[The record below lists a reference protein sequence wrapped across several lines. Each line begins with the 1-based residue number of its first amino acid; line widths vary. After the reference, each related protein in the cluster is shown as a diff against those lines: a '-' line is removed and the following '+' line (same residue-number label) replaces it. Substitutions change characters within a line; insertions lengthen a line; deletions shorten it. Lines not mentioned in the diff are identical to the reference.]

1 MRRKLI
7 GVLVLSVMLLFS
19 FASCSLDGI
28 LDATQG
34 NKFGQNGSSEAADEL
49 AGILQNTVTNET
61 TKEELE
67 KAVNED
73 EKSLDLSQIS
83 GFKELADAFG
93 DDDSKFSLTIKFN
106 GDNEKVFNSIKDN
119 GIITP
124 LTGDAKLEFVKTV
137 NQAIAGDEKALADS
151 MKTALNGESAE
162 ATRNTIAI
170 TQYLLGQVVSELNN
184 EGQNY
189 DIPAELKDTLDNLND
204 QLAEKAQSDAVINNG
219 DLLQIQLVTNVITT
233 VSSIITE
240 MPSEE
245 GDEAGVDMFVKAA
258 DDLRLISKTS
268 QKLKEGGVDT
278 IDIGSLSDIIQ
289 SFIDSATESEEGT
302 N

>member
-34 NKFGQNGSSEAADEL
+34 NKFGQNGSSEAAENL
-49 AGILQNTVTNET
+49 SGILQNTVANET
-61 TKEELE
+61 TKKELNGGAVTEEG
-67 KAVNED
+67 
-73 EKSLDLSQIS
+73 LDLSKVS
-83 GFKELADAFG
+83 GFSELAKAF
-93 DDDSKFSLTIKFN
+93 DS
-106 GDNEKVFNSIKDN
+106 ENSGFELIIELDSEEIRTSIQKN
-119 GIITP
+119 GIVTP
-124 LTGDAKLEFVKTV
+124 LIGDAKLEFEKTV
-137 NQAIAGDEKALADS
+137 NQAIAGDVKALADS
-151 MKTALNGESAE
+151 MKNTLTGESAE

-170 TQYLLGQVVSELNN
+170 TQNLLDQVMTNMEGDADIPEELHDTLNN
-184 EGQNY
+184 
-189 DIPAELKDTLDNLND
+189 LNK
-204 QLAEKAQSDAVINNG
+204 QLAEKAAADAVINNG

-245 GDEAGVDMFVKAA
+245 GGEVDFDMFVGAA

-268 QKLKEGGVDT
+268 LKLKEGGVNT

-289 SFIDSATESEEGT
+289 SFIDSATGSEEGT

>member
-34 NKFGQNGSSEAADEL
+34 NKFGQNGSSEAAENL
-49 AGILQNTVTNET
+49 SGILQNTVANET
-61 TKEELE
+61 TKKELNEGAVTEEG
-67 KAVNED
+67 
-73 EKSLDLSQIS
+73 LDLSKVS
-83 GFKELADAFG
+83 GFSELAKAF
-93 DDDSKFSLTIKFN
+93 DS
-106 GDNEKVFNSIKDN
+106 ENSDFKLIIELDSEEIRTSIQEN
-119 GIITP
+119 GIVTP
-124 LTGDAKLEFVKTV
+124 LIGDAKLEFEKTV
-137 NQAIAGDEKALADS
+137 NQAIAGDVKALADS
-151 MKTALNGESAE
+151 MKNTLTGESAE

-170 TQYLLGQVVSELNN
+170 TQNLLDQVMTNMEGDADIPEELHDTLNN
-184 EGQNY
+184 
-189 DIPAELKDTLDNLND
+189 LNK
-204 QLAEKAQSDAVINNG
+204 QLAEKAAADAVINNG

-245 GDEAGVDMFVKAA
+245 GGEVDFDMFVGAA

-268 QKLKEGGVDT
+268 QKLKEGGVNT

-289 SFIDSATESEEGT
+289 SFIDSATGSEEGT

>member
-34 NKFGQNGSSEAADEL
+34 NKFGQNGSSEAAENL
-49 AGILQNTVTNET
+49 SGILQSTMADST
-61 TKEELE
+61 T
-67 KAVNED
+67 ED
-73 EKSLDLSQIS
+73 KIVEINDAIENDVLDLSKIS
-83 GFKELADAFG
+83 GFNELAEAFSG
-93 DDDSKFSLTIKFN
+93 KETELTLEIQLEDVALR
-106 GDNEKVFNSIKDN
+106 DNIQNH
-119 GIITP
+119 GIVTP
-124 LTGDAKLEFVKTV
+124 LTGDAKLEFEKTV
-137 NQAIAGDEKALADS
+137 NQAIAGDVKALADS
-151 MKTALNGESAE
+151 MKNTLTGTNAE
-162 ATRNTIAI
+162 ATRNTIAV
-170 TQYLLGQVVSELNN
+170 TQKLLGQVVSELNN
-184 EGQNY
+184 EEQND
-189 DIPAELKDTLDNLND
+189 DIPAELKDTLNKLND
-204 QLAEKAQSDAVINNG
+204 QLVEKAKPEAVINNA

-245 GDEAGVDMFVKAA
+245 GGEVDFDMFVGAA

-268 QKLKEGGVDT
+268 QKLKEGGVNT

-289 SFIDSATESEEGT
+289 SFIDSATGSEEGT

>member
-1 MRRKLI
+1 M
-7 GVLVLSVMLLFS
+7 VLSVMLLFS
-19 FASCSLDGI
+19 FTSCSLDGI

-61 TKEELE
+61 TKEELK
-67 KAVNED
+67 KAVTD
-73 EKSLDLSQIS
+73 EGLDLSKIS
-83 GFKELADAFG
+83 GFSELVKAFDSENSDFELVIELNN
-93 DDDSKFSLTIKFN
+93 DDLRGNI
-106 GDNEKVFNSIKDN
+106 EQY

-124 LTGDAKLEFVKTV
+124 LTDKAKEDFVKTV

-151 MKTALNGESAE
+151 MKTALNEESAE

-170 TQYLLGQVVSELNN
+170 TQNLLDQVMKNMA
-184 EGQNY
+184 GDA
-189 DIPAELKDTLDNLND
+189 DIPEELAETLDNLND

-245 GDEAGVDMFVKAA
+245 GEEVGVDMFVKAA

>member
-34 NKFGQNGSSEAADEL
+34 NKFGQNGSSEAAKNL
-49 AGILQNTVTNET
+49 SGMLQNTMVAST
-61 TKEELE
+61 TEDKIKE
-67 KAVNED
+67 VNDAIESD
-73 EKSLDLSQIS
+73 VLDLSKIS
-83 GFKELADAFG
+83 GFDELEEAFAG
-93 DDDSKFSLTIKFN
+93 TGTAFTLEIQLDDKVLL
-106 GDNEKVFNSIKDN
+106 DNIQKN
-119 GIITP
+119 GIVTP
-124 LTGDAKLEFVKTV
+124 LTGDAKLEFEKTV

-151 MKTALNGESAE
+151 MKNTLTGTNAE
-162 ATRNTIAI
+162 ATRNTIAV
-170 TQYLLGQVVSELNN
+170 TQKLLGQVVSELDKEDQNN
-184 EGQNY
+184 
-189 DIPAELKDTLDNLND
+189 DIPAELKGTLDKLND
-204 QLAEKAQSDAVINNG
+204 QLTEKAQPDAVINNG

-245 GDEAGVDMFVKAA
+245 GEEVGVDMFVKAA

>member
-7 GVLVLSVMLLFS
+7 GVLVLSVLLLFS

-34 NKFGQNGSSEAADEL
+34 NKFGQNGSSEAAENLSGILQSTMADSTTEDKIGEINDALENDVLDLSKISGFDEL
-49 AGILQNTVTNET
+49 AEAFSGKETELTLEIQLEDVALRDNIQNHGIV
-61 TKEELE
+61 
-67 KAVNED
+67 
-73 EKSLDLSQIS
+73 
-83 GFKELADAFG
+83 
-93 DDDSKFSLTIKFN
+93 
-106 GDNEKVFNSIKDN
+106 
-119 GIITP
+119 TP
-124 LTGDAKLEFVKTV
+124 LTGDAKLEFEKTV
-137 NQAIAGDEKALADS
+137 NQAIAGDVKALADS
-151 MKTALNGESAE
+151 MKNTLTGTNAE
-162 ATRNTIAI
+162 ATRNTIAV
-170 TQYLLGQVVSELNN
+170 TQKLLGQVVSELNN
-184 EGQNY
+184 EEQND
-189 DIPAELKDTLDNLND
+189 DIPAELKDTLNKLND
-204 QLAEKAQSDAVINNG
+204 QLVEKAKPEAVINNA

-245 GDEAGVDMFVKAA
+245 GGEVDFDMFVGAA

-268 QKLKEGGVDT
+268 QKLKEGGVNT

-289 SFIDSATESEEGT
+289 SFIDSATGSEEGT

>member
-61 TKEELE
+61 TKDEL
-67 KAVNED
+67 KTAVNED

-106 GDNEKVFNSIKDN
+106 GDNEKIFNSIKDN

-170 TQYLLGQVVSELNN
+170 TQDLLGQVVLELKNG
-184 EGQNY
+184 GQNY
-189 DIPAELKDTLDNLND
+189 DIPAELKDTLNDLNE
-204 QLAEKAQSDAVINNG
+204 QLAEKAQTDAVINNG

-245 GDEAGVDMFVKAA
+245 GEEVGVDMFVKAA

>member
-7 GVLVLSVMLLFS
+7 GVMVLSVMLLFS
-19 FASCSLDGI
+19 FTSCSLDGI

-34 NKFGQNGSSEAADEL
+34 NKFGQNGSSEAAKNL
-49 AGILQNTVTNET
+49 SGILQNTVADTK
-61 TKEELE
+61 TKEELK
-67 KAVNED
+67 KAVTD
-73 EKSLDLSQIS
+73 EGLDLSKIS
-83 GFKELADAFG
+83 GFSELVKAFDSENSDFELVIELNN
-93 DDDSKFSLTIKFN
+93 DDLRGNI
-106 GDNEKVFNSIKDN
+106 ELY

-124 LTGDAKLEFVKTV
+124 LTDKAKEDFVKTV

-151 MKTALNGESAE
+151 MKTALNEESAE

-170 TQYLLGQVVSELNN
+170 TQNLLDQVMKNMA
-184 EGQNY
+184 GDA
-189 DIPAELKDTLDNLND
+189 DIPEELAETLDNLND

-245 GDEAGVDMFVKAA
+245 GEEVGVDMFVKAA

>member
-34 NKFGQNGSSEAADEL
+34 NKFGQNGSSEAAENL
-49 AGILQNTVTNET
+49 SGILQNTVANET
-61 TKEELE
+61 TKKELNGGAVTEEG
-67 KAVNED
+67 
-73 EKSLDLSQIS
+73 LDLSKVS
-83 GFKELADAFG
+83 GFSELAKAF
-93 DDDSKFSLTIKFN
+93 DS
-106 GDNEKVFNSIKDN
+106 ENSGFELIIELDSEEIRTSIQKN
-119 GIITP
+119 GIVTP
-124 LTGDAKLEFVKTV
+124 LIGDAKLEFEKTV
-137 NQAIAGDEKALADS
+137 NQAIAGDVKALADS
-151 MKTALNGESAE
+151 MKNTLTGESAE

-170 TQYLLGQVVSELNN
+170 TQNLLDQVMTNMEGDADIPEELHDTLNN
-184 EGQNY
+184 
-189 DIPAELKDTLDNLND
+189 LNN
-204 QLAEKAQSDAVINNG
+204 QLAEKAATDAVINNG

-245 GDEAGVDMFVKAA
+245 GGEVDFDLFVGAA

-268 QKLKEGGVDT
+268 QKLKEGGVNT

-289 SFIDSATESEEGT
+289 SFIDSATGSEEGT

>member
-1 MRRKLI
+1 M
-7 GVLVLSVMLLFS
+7 VLSVMLLFS
-19 FASCSLDGI
+19 FTSCSLDGI

-34 NKFGQNGSSEAADEL
+34 NKFGQNGSSEAAKNL
-49 AGILQNTVTNET
+49 SGILQNTVADTK
-61 TKEELE
+61 TKEELK
-67 KAVNED
+67 KAVTD
-73 EKSLDLSQIS
+73 EGLDLSKIS
-83 GFKELADAFG
+83 GFSELVKAFDSENSDFELVIELNN
-93 DDDSKFSLTIKFN
+93 DDLRGNI
-106 GDNEKVFNSIKDN
+106 ELY

-124 LTGDAKLEFVKTV
+124 LTDKAKEDFVKTV

-151 MKTALNGESAE
+151 MKTALNEESAE

-170 TQYLLGQVVSELNN
+170 TQNLLDQVMKNMA
-184 EGQNY
+184 GDA
-189 DIPAELKDTLDNLND
+189 DIPEELAETLDNLND

-245 GDEAGVDMFVKAA
+245 GEEVGVDMFVKAA

>member
-7 GVLVLSVMLLFS
+7 GVLVLSVLLLFS

-34 NKFGQNGSSEAADEL
+34 NKFGQNGSSEAAENL
-49 AGILQNTVTNET
+49 SGILQNTVANET
-61 TKEELE
+61 TKKELNEGAVTEEG
-67 KAVNED
+67 
-73 EKSLDLSQIS
+73 LDLSKVS
-83 GFKELADAFG
+83 GFSELAKAF
-93 DDDSKFSLTIKFN
+93 DS
-106 GDNEKVFNSIKDN
+106 ENSDFKLIIELDSEEIRTSIQEN
-119 GIITP
+119 GIVTP
-124 LTGDAKLEFVKTV
+124 LTGDAKLEFEKTV
-137 NQAIAGDEKALADS
+137 NQAIAGDVKALADS
-151 MKTALNGESAE
+151 MKNTLTGESAE

-170 TQYLLGQVVSELNN
+170 TQNLLDQVMTNM
-184 EGQNY
+184 EGDA
-189 DIPAELKDTLDNLND
+189 DIPEELHDTLDNLNK
-204 QLAEKAQSDAVINNG
+204 QLAEKAKSDAVINNG

-245 GDEAGVDMFVKAA
+245 GGEVDFDMFVGAA

-268 QKLKEGGVDT
+268 QKLKEGGVNT

-289 SFIDSATESEEGT
+289 SFIDSATGSEEGT

>member
-34 NKFGQNGSSEAADEL
+34 NKFGQNGSSEAAKNLSGMLQNTMVTSTTDDKIKEVNDAIKSDVLDLSKISEFDEL
-49 AGILQNTVTNET
+49 AEAFTGTGTDFTLQIH
-61 TKEELE
+61 LD
-67 KAVNED
+67 D
-73 EKSLDLSQIS
+73 EKLL
-83 GFKELADAFG
+83 G
-93 DDDSKFSLTIKFN
+93 N
-106 GDNEKVFNSIKDN
+106 IKDN
-119 GIITP
+119 GIVTP
-124 LTGDAKLEFVKTV
+124 LTGDAKLEFEKTV

-151 MKTALNGESAE
+151 MKNTLTGTNAE
-162 ATRNTIAI
+162 ATRNTIAV
-170 TQYLLGQVVSELNN
+170 TQKLLGQVVSELNK
-184 EGQNY
+184 EGQND
-189 DIPAELKDTLDNLND
+189 DIPAELKGTLVKLND
-204 QLAEKAQSDAVINNG
+204 QLTEKAKLDAVINNG

-245 GDEAGVDMFVKAA
+245 GEEVGVDMFVKAA

>member
-7 GVLVLSVMLLFS
+7 GVMVLSVMLLFS
-19 FASCSLDGI
+19 FTSCSLDGI

-34 NKFGQNGSSEAADEL
+34 NKFGQNGSSEAAKNL
-49 AGILQNTVTNET
+49 SGMLQNTVADTK
-61 TKEELE
+61 TKEELK
-67 KAVNED
+67 KAVTD
-73 EKSLDLSQIS
+73 EGLDLSKIS
-83 GFKELADAFG
+83 GFSELVKAF
-93 DDDSKFSLTIKFN
+93 DSENSDFELVIELN
-106 GDNEKVFNSIKDN
+106 NEDLRGNIEQY

-124 LTGDAKLEFVKTV
+124 LTDKAKEDFVKTV

-151 MKTALNGESAE
+151 MKTALNEENAE

-170 TQYLLGQVVSELNN
+170 TQNLLDQVMKNMA
-184 EGQNY
+184 GDA
-189 DIPAELKDTLDNLND
+189 DIPEELAETLDNLND

-245 GDEAGVDMFVKAA
+245 GEEVGVDMFVKAA